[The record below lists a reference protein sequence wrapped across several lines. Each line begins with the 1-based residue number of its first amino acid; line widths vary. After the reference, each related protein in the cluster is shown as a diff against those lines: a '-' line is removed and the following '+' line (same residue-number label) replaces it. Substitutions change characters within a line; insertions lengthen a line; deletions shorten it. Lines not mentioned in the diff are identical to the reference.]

1 MPQFFMTRN
10 ILHLD
15 VVKTDDPRQV
25 HGAAEG
31 SNFLVSALSL
41 LDHLLR
47 EGRVQ
52 DVDDVG
58 QGGVD
63 DFVVV
68 GQTEELL
75 RLEVEVDAVAD
86 VDAVRVGVGVATA
99 TLNNELIRNLYHIRG
114 PLIVFVAVT
123 SKRYHPLK
131 DYNQWIL
138 KGPNIN
144 GTQKIP

>member
-58 QGGVD
+58 QGRVD

-123 SKRYHPLK
+123 SNRTTFLWRP
-131 DYNQWIL
+131 Q
-138 KGPNIN
+138 
-144 GTQKIP
+144 